1 MAKPLTLSTHTA
13 INAASKNISRL
24 SKVDVF
30 TLATQGLII
39 LNDEGKFELTS
50 KATRAV
56 ARAQKS
62 AAAEEIRPV
71 VWEAIGTIS
80 QDSEKMFRLDDVL
93 KATGLDKGENRQNIL
108 EALRHFRAGG
118 MLESVKLSD
127 NNFQIFWMR
136 TPESLPAATDEA
148 ADEA

>member
-1 MAKPLTLSTHTA
+1 MAKPLTPSTLSA
-13 INAASKNISRL
+13 INSASKNISRL

-30 TLATQGLII
+30 TLATQGLIT
-39 LNDEGKFELTS
+39 LNDDGKFELTS
-50 KATRAV
+50 KAGRAV

-136 TPESLPAATDEA
+136 TAESLA
-148 ADEA
+148 

>member
-1 MAKPLTLSTHTA
+1 MAKALTPSALSA
-13 INAASKNISRL
+13 INSAVKNISRL
-24 SKVDVF
+24 SKVDVY
-30 TLATQGLII
+30 TLATQGLVTI
-39 LNDEGKFELTS
+39 NEEGKFELTT
-50 KATRAV
+50 KASRGI
-56 ARAQKS
+56 ARAQK
-62 AAAEEIRPV
+62 AVVAEEIRPV

-136 TPESLPAATDEA
+136 TAESLA
-148 ADEA
+148 